1 MTNLNIQQG
10 QITENV
16 SSEIIDKLYRLA
28 LVSKA
33 ENSDNLLNMSLSGN
47 IYAST
52 AYEDAVMYLRE
63 KFPDLTINIPT
74 TGYFIRFID
83 PTISSIIIN
92 EFGNGIGVTRSQLSS
107 VLTLNNRFRASN
119 YSDFLEAESYDDLQ
133 YFTGLTNYTFM
144 LSFVNADAALFKDTA
159 SYNSNV
165 KVMKK
170 NSFTFPKTTIYV
182 NGNGDDT
189 VLRGNIWNRKVEFE
203 HIDISG
209 VNATGSNIDSYLMTY
224 IDCKF
229 EDIVLPSFTEQS
241 CRFFKS
247 NGILGKFIYPE
258 GVTRTIDNFNG
269 CNVSYIEFP
278 TTLQSFNLFS
288 SFRRDA
294 DVSPNTGCI
303 VFKSVTPPTHDNISS
318 YVGKMISTIY
328 CPANSVAAYRTW
340 ADSIVTGDSTQL
352 LSNVQIKSMAEM
364 SQAER
369 DMGTVTQ
376 EDIDRV

>member
-16 SSEIIDKLYRLA
+16 TSEVIDKLYKLA
-28 LVSKA
+28 LASKV
-33 ENSDNLLNMSLSGN
+33 ENSDNLFNMSLSGN

-52 AYEDAVMYLRE
+52 AYEDAVVYLRE
-63 KFPDLTINIPT
+63 KFPDLTINVPT

-92 EFGNGIGVTRSQLSS
+92 EFGNGIGVTRDQLSS
-107 VLTLNNRFRASN
+107 VQTLNNRFKASN

-133 YFTGLTNYTFM
+133 YFTGLTNFIFM
-144 LSFVNADAALFKDTA
+144 LSFEGADDALFKDIA
-159 SYNSNV
+159 SYNSNI

-170 NSFTFPKTTIYV
+170 KSFTFPKTTIYV
-182 NGNGDDT
+182 SDGGNNT
-189 VLRGNIWNRKVEFE
+189 VLRGGSWNRKVEFE

-209 VNATGSNIDSYLMTY
+209 VNTLGKFTYSCLMSY

-229 EDIVLPSFTEQS
+229 ENVVFPSYTEQL
-241 CRFFKS
+241 CQFFRD
-247 NGILGKFIYPE
+247 NGTLGKFIYPE
-258 GVTRTIDNFNG
+258 GVTRTIDNFTG
-269 CNVSYIEFP
+269 CNLSYVEFP
-278 TTLQSFNLFS
+278 TTLQSFNLFPD
-288 SFRRDA
+288 FRRD
-294 DVSPNTGCI
+294 SQTSSNTGCI
-303 VFKSVTPPTHDNISS
+303 VFKSVTPPVHDNMPNNK
-318 YVGKMISTIY
+318 GKMVNTIY
-328 CPANSVAAYRTW
+328 CPTNSVDAYRTW
-340 ADSIVTGDSTQL
+340 ADSLVADDGSKP
-352 LSNVQIKSMAEM
+352 LSNVQIRSMAEM